1 MKFTRF
7 PQFALFNLSLL
18 LIPIGFPVFAENLS
32 PVNDS
37 LLIIDSVE
45 INSENVFEL
54 DSPAH
59 NNFLFRLANSCHIVT
74 RRSVVVRELLLRQGH
89 PYDSALA
96 NESERNLRSLPYLL
110 KTEIFMKRGGNGDNI
125 LVVNTS
131 DRWTT
136 TGGVSLHRSG
146 GRSDLQIGLEE
157 NNFLGYGLF
166 MSHDYFILED
176 DHNFYQFEIRDN
188 RFLGRKLMTGFLYS
202 DNPRSGRLVAR
213 AGKPFYSLKQQWAG
227 QIDYAR
233 ILRRNDYPLDS
244 FIAARDRLRAQ
255 ELHLLGIYRV
265 GQPHMKYHFGLAYA
279 YKDIRANDRKFMIA
293 DTNSQDLNLPPLA
306 GDSIIN
312 YLEAS
317 IRFQQNNYHKYSR
330 LNRFHKPED
339 INLGL
344 DARISFGEAFLADNA
359 RYQYLQSRINYIFGW
374 EEILIINAVSG
385 EGWYS
390 AGQRMRTVASA
401 SMKTYWKYRHNQTLV
416 FGLRFRSD
424 RLKNRSQTT
433 YLDEDRGLR
442 GYPLY
447 HAGGEDRLI
456 INIENRFFSDVEILT
471 VGLGGVIFADIGN
484 IWSRDSEILLRDTH
498 SAIGIGLRLGTSRSS
513 QAEIIRIDLAYA
525 VSLQNWQISFGTGQF
540 F

>member
-1 MKFTRF
+1 MSFT
-7 PQFALFNLSLL
+7 QFSRLALFNLTLL
-18 LIPIGFPVFAENLS
+18 LILSGSLVSAENIS
-32 PVNDS
+32 PENDS
-37 LLIIDSVE
+37 LRIIDSVE

-54 DSPAH
+54 DASVH

-74 RRSVVVRELLLRQGH
+74 RRSVVARELLLGQGH
-89 PYDSALA
+89 PYDSALV

-110 KTEIFMKRGGNGDNI
+110 KTEIKMKRGDNGENI

-136 TGGVSLHRSG
+136 TGGLSLHRSG

-176 DHNFYQFEIRDN
+176 DRNFYQFEIKDN
-188 RFLGRKLMTGFLYS
+188 RFLGRKLMAGFLYS
-202 DNPRSGRLVAR
+202 DNPRSGRLVVLTGR
-213 AGKPFYSLKQQWAG
+213 PFYSLKQQWAG
-227 QIDYAR
+227 QIEYAR
-233 ILRRNDYPLDS
+233 ILRRKDYPHNS
-244 FIAARDRLRAQ
+244 FIAARDRFRSQ
-255 ELHLLGIYRV
+255 GISLHGIYRV
-265 GQPHMKYHFGLAYA
+265 GPPHLKYHFGLTYA
-279 YKDIRANDRKFMIA
+279 YKDNRANDRKFLIA
-293 DTNSQDLNLPPLA
+293 DTSSLGLILPPLA

-344 DARISFGEAFLADNA
+344 DTRFSFGEAFLADNA
-359 RYQYLQSRINYIFGW
+359 RYQNLRSHTNYIFGW
-374 EEILIINAVSG
+374 KEVLIVNAVSG

-390 AGQRMRTVASA
+390 AGQQMRTVVTG

-416 FGLRFRSD
+416 LGLRFRSD
-424 RLKNRSQTT
+424 RLKNRSQTM

-456 INIENRFFSDVEILT
+456 FNIENRFFSEVEILT

-484 IWSRDSEILLRDTH
+484 IWSRDTEILLRDTH
-498 SAIGIGLRLGTSRSS
+498 SAIGLGLRLGTSRSS

-525 VSLQNWQISFGTGQF
+525 VSMQKWQISFGTGQF